1 MTGAIAHLARQN
13 RECNTKESIMKN
25 AKALFKKA
33 YGAVRNAVKA
43 DRMIGF
49 NGYGQAGV
57 CDGGL
62 YEAFSAAHGGNFC
75 DEALLQAAKAA
86 AKAFGDRTLAE
97 FKKPVPAIERIA
109 ALREIEVYE
118 YI

>member
-1 MTGAIAHLARQN
+1 M
-13 RECNTKESIMKN
+13 EN

-33 YGAVRNAVKA
+33 YGAVRNAVKG
-43 DRMIGF
+43 DRMIGL

-75 DEALLQAAKAA
+75 DEALLKAANAA
-86 AKAFGDRTLAE
+86 AKAFGDRALAAY
-97 FKKPVPAIERIA
+97 KKPVAAIERIA
-109 ALREIEVYE
+109 ARRELEVYE

>member
-1 MTGAIAHLARQN
+1 
-13 RECNTKESIMKN
+13 MKN
-25 AKALFKKA
+25 AKSIFKKA
-33 YGAVRNAVKA
+33 YGAVRKSVKA

-49 NGYGQAGV
+49 NEYSQSGV

-75 DEALLQAAKAA
+75 DAALLRAAKAA
-86 AKAFGDRTLAE
+86 ARAFGERCFAE
-97 FKKPVPAIERIA
+97 YKKPVAAIERIA

>member
-1 MTGAIAHLARQN
+1 
-13 RECNTKESIMKN
+13 MKN

-43 DRMIGF
+43 DRMIGH
-49 NGYGQAGV
+49 NEYGQAGV

-75 DEALLQAAKAA
+75 DEALLKAAKAA
-86 AKAFGDRTLAE
+86 AKAFGDRALAAY
-97 FKKPVPAIERIA
+97 KKPVAAIERIA

>member
-1 MTGAIAHLARQN
+1 M
-13 RECNTKESIMKN
+13 EN

-33 YGAVRNAVKA
+33 YGAVRKAVKA
-43 DRMIGF
+43 DRRMIGF
-49 NGYGQAGV
+49 NEFGQAGV

-75 DEALLQAAKAA
+75 DAALLRAAKAA
-86 AKAFGDRTLAE
+86 AKAFGDRALAAY
-97 FKKPVPAIERIA
+97 KKPVAAIERIA